1 MTNVK
6 KSAVYGQSP
15 RCNPFISRDLRITT
29 GSVPDLDDDKK
40 SLPGLASSDGNSRRV
55 AGISP
60 LSTLP
65 ITDRLLEFQPCDKL

>member
-6 KSAVYGQSP
+6 KSAVYSQSP
-15 RCNPFISRDLRITT
+15 RCNPFISHGLRIT
-29 GSVPDLDDDKK
+29 SRPVPNPDDDKK
-40 SLPGLASSDGNSRRV
+40 SLPGLASSDGNSPRV

-60 LSTLP
+60 LSTMP